1 MMKFLQ
7 LKVISTITLDFWN
20 MVKGQ
25 GLLFVLILGL
35 AIWQGISNYQKDK
48 KIEKLSIKVDRCVN
62 EKFSILLEISQN
74 NNLAIN
80 KNNEVLGR
88 NNELFEE
95 LLAKK

>member
-48 KIEKLSIKVDRCVN
+48 KIEKLSIKVATSVN
-62 EKFSILLEISQN
+62 EKFSRLLEISQN